1 MFRKKTLITGLAILL
16 AVTIGGCNKA
26 SPEAT
31 SPDSNDNS
39 PVTFKYFTFG
49 GGKKD
54 ILASDTTIGKKLQEQ
69 TGVDWKMEYLVGDSA
84 TKAGV
89 MIASGDYPDIIDSS
103 GEMAKLMDAGAFI
116 PLDEL
121 IEKYGPNI
129 KRVYGPDMDKFRQE
143 DGQIYFFPYTANI
156 GYVSEPNFQTGF
168 YIQRAVLKEFNY
180 PKIKTLDEYF
190 DLIEQYKQKYP
201 QIDGKETIGF
211 ATLAG
216 EPSSFFTL
224 QNPAMHLAGYPND
237 GSVMV
242 DMESHEAKLVAGSD
256 YQKQWIQ
263 KLSEVNAQGMF
274 DPESFTMNR
283 DQYLAKLTSG
293 RVLGYFSYSWQ
304 VGDATSNLKKA
315 GNDDKRYVALPIVF
329 DNNVKDQYIDPPGF
343 VNNYGIGISVN
354 AEDPVRIIKYFDNLL
369 KEENQILVQWGIQ
382 DETYSVNDEGRFYFE
397 NDEQRRYHEDPEL
410 SQKFGFDYFNYSWP
424 RYGNNSLLEDGNAY
438 GPGNQPEVAT
448 FSYTDGD
455 KLLLEKYGVETFAE
469 LFSTPDERPW
479 SPAWSIALEQ
489 GSPEQIFITKAD
501 DLQKKYLPKM
511 IMESPTSFENTWN
524 EYMGQMNQLTK
535 KTYEDTITQAVK
547 DRVAGKW

>member
-16 AVTIGGCNKA
+16 AVTIAGCNKA

-54 ILASDTTIGKKLQEQ
+54 ILASSTTIGKKLQEQ

-116 PLDEL
+116 PLDDL
-121 IEKYGPNI
+121 IEQYGPNI

-201 QIDGKETIGF
+201 QIDGKDTIGF

-242 DMESHEAKLVAGSD
+242 DINSHEAKLVAGSD

-315 GNDDKRYVALPIVF
+315 GMDDKRYVALPIVF
-329 DNNVKDQYIDPPGF
+329 DNNIKDQYIDPPGF
-343 VNNYGIGISVN
+343 VNNYGIGITVN
-354 AEDPVRIIKYFDNLL
+354 AKDPVRIIKYFDNLL
-369 KEENQILVQWGIQ
+369 KEENQILVQWGVQ

-397 NDEQRRYHEDPEL
+397 NDEQRKYHEDPEM

-511 IMESPTSFENTWN
+511 IMESPTSFDNTWN
-524 EYMGQMNQLTK
+524 EYMGQLNQLDK

-547 DRVAGKW
+547 DRVAGQW